1 MKSNQTHSAFSLQA
15 HFHWGSDPSKGSE
28 HTING
33 KPHSLEMHLVHQN
46 IANDSNLLVVGILFD
61 EKISKHGPKKVCI
74 AKSTVLHFSEVLF
87 SIYKL
92 EIVEIE
98 AHEEAWEGV

>member
-1 MKSNQTHSAFSLQA
+1 
-15 HFHWGSDPSKGSE
+15 
-28 HTING
+28 
-33 KPHSLEMHLVHQN
+33 MHLVHQN
-46 IANDSNLLVVGILFD
+46 IANDSDLLVVGILFD

-87 SIYKL
+87 PIYKL
-92 EIVEIE
+92 EIVGIE